1 MFVTL
6 MAHPFISGMFDA
18 YPACAHNYPRYTHI
32 IQVYCVCVYVG
43 PIGSFYFCASG
54 VFEAMLEAL
63 RRLSPEKCSDVPSL
77 KLGCNGCNGCKKHRE
92 MWAGP
97 NLMIFNNTK

>member
-1 MFVTL
+1 MR
-6 MAHPFISGMFDA
+6 I
-18 YPACAHNYPRYTHI
+18 R
-32 IQVYCVCVYVG
+32 IQDTSVYCVCVYVG

-77 KLGCNGCNGCKKHRE
+77 KLGCNGCNGCKKTSRDVGRFQPDDISQHEVVNITQQTRT
-92 MWAGP
+92 
-97 NLMIFNNTK
+97 IT